1 MTRSDAAFWGRF
13 RVMLGRD
20 RFRDRF
26 RARDRGGRGVVG
38 RGERSFSFWPATV
51 HGQRAGTGEGS
62 RLAASV
68 HRVNVTLETRGV
80 ARGDPSLLARAW
92 EKVFERRKRGAE
104 ARPKRDR
111 KGAASVQDR
120 PHRTRL
126 LRVVLEPGQ
135 PARRAQREVLVLL
148 MGPPPG
154 YADVEGSGPLSRP
167 DMPLVDG
174 AGDYEL
180 VVRATGGSWAVS
192 IEEYRAK

>member
-120 PHRTRL
+120 PHRTTAS
-126 LRVVLEPGQ
+126 RVLASPPCCDGWR
-135 PARRAQREVLVLL
+135 PSRAFGAAREFVASFRFGVATR
-148 MGPPPG
+148 
-154 YADVEGSGPLSRP
+154 
-167 DMPLVDG
+167 DG
-174 AGDYEL
+174 ARDGPREFAASGR
-180 VVRATGGSWAVS
+180 V
-192 IEEYRAK
+192 